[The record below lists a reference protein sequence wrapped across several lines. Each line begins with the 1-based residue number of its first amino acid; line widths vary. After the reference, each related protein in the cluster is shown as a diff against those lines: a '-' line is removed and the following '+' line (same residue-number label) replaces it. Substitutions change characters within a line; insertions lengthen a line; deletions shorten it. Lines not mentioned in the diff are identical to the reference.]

1 MVENLDFEKNARYA
15 PIHYL
20 KVNYQKK
27 HLQDLYNN
35 LLIKDIKINKHC
47 SLNYSC
53 FINIHIIIKY
63 NMTFVASYNSK
74 T

>member
-1 MVENLDFEKNARYA
+1 MHGMHKY
-15 PIHYL
+15 HYL
-20 KVNYQKK
+20 KVRVSKETSPRSIEQSTY
-27 HLQDLYNN
+27 
-35 LLIKDIKINKHC
+35 KDTKINKHC

-53 FINIHIIIKY
+53 FINIHIINKY